1 MRLFFVGGVI
11 SVTVDHYVGAVESD
25 PGYGQL
31 AAVLWRRRFLLLLIF
46 LGVLSA
52 AALYTFTRKPIYQ
65 SSMQLLVEPNYQ
77 GKRDTSAENQFADSN
92 IEIDNS
98 TQLAQMRSSQLLQ
111 RAVTLLQAEY
121 PRLTAEE
128 VQNSL
133 VLVQL
138 EEAKVK
144 TKIFQAVYTSD
155 DPVKTQKVLQ
165 AIQQVYQDYNREQ
178 QKLRLTR
185 GLSFVNEQLPVLE
198 DQVEQ
203 AERSLEQFRRSEN
216 VVDPDAQSRAIVDSL
231 TSIQRERQLNQAEIR
246 QAQARFLE
254 LRQRVNQSPQ
264 QALVATRLSQSSR
277 FQSLLNEI
285 QKTELSLVQQR
296 VRFRDRSPFV
306 QEVLDQRQRQLA
318 LLSSEV
324 GRILGNRATGA
335 AISGDLLNQGQLGE
349 TDIRLV
355 NEMVEA
361 QVNLV
366 SLNARSQS
374 LAASEQALTAELR
387 RFPGLLAEY
396 NRLQPQVQLRRDT
409 LQQLLKARQEIALEI
424 ARGGFDWQV
433 VEQPKLGE
441 QRGPNLSRNLML
453 GAIAGLM
460 LGSLAAFVRD
470 GMDDS
475 IRDPDELKKHTS
487 LPLLGTIS
495 SLTGPDSSSV
505 LSRLKGKPLTPSMM
519 QVIYWSPFREAV
531 DLVYRNIQV
540 MPTADGLRSLV
551 VTSSLAGEGKSTLA
565 LGLAISAA
573 RLHKRV
579 LLIDADLR
587 RPTLHQQLGLSNEQ
601 GLSTLLTDDTPLPG
615 WGEIPLSYRYRDL
628 PISLLTAGPVP
639 LDPAKLLSSQRMAE
653 LIAVFER
660 SYDLVVLDAPPVL
673 GIVDALLEASFCDGV
688 VFVSRLGQV
697 TRRELTQATAI
708 LTRLNLLGIVANG
721 ANPAISPYFAY
732 ERKLQSTVP

>member
-1 MRLFFVGGVI
+1 M
-11 SVTVDHYVGAVESD
+11 TVDNYVGAVESD

-31 AAVLWRRRFLLLLIF
+31 AAVLWRRRFLVLMIF

-52 AALYTFTRKPIYQ
+52 ATLYTVSRKPTYQ

-92 IEIDNS
+92 VEIDNS

-111 RAVTLLQAEY
+111 RAVTLLKPEY

-155 DPVKTQKVLQ
+155 DPAKTQRILQ

-185 GLSFVNEQLPVLE
+185 GLSFVNDQLPVLE

-203 AERSLEQFRRSEN
+203 AERSLEQFRRSQN
-216 VVDPDAQSRAIVDSL
+216 VVDPDAQSKALVDSL
-231 TSIQRERQLNQAEIR
+231 TSLQREQQLNRAEIQ

-306 QEVLDQRQRQLA
+306 QEVLDQRQRQLS

-324 GRILGNRATGA
+324 SRILGNGA
-335 AISGDLLNQGQLGE
+335 AGAGVSSDLLTQGQLGE

-374 LAASEQALTAELR
+374 LAQSEQSLTTELR

-424 ARGGFDWQV
+424 ARGSFDWQV
-433 VEQPKLGE
+433 VEEPKLG
-441 QRGPNLSRNLML
+441 QQMGPSLSRNLML

-460 LGSLAAFVRD
+460 LGSVAAFVRD

-475 IRDPDELKKHTS
+475 IHDPDDLKKHTNF
-487 LPLLGTIS
+487 PLLGMIP
-495 SLTGPDSSSV
+495 SLPKPDSSSV
-505 LSRLKGKPLTPSMM
+505 VTLLKGKPPTPSMM
-519 QVIYWSPFREAV
+519 QMVYWQPFREAI
-531 DLVYRNIQV
+531 DLIYRNIQFI
-540 MPTADGLRSLV
+540 PTADGLRSLV

-587 RPTLHQQLGLSNEQ
+587 RPTLHQQLGLPNQQ
-601 GLSTLLTDDTPLPG
+601 GLSTLLANDSPISGKGD
-615 WGEIPLSYRYRDL
+615 IPLSCRYRDL
-628 PISLLTAGPVP
+628 PISVLTAGPPP

-653 LIAVFER
+653 LIAAFEH
-660 SYDLVVLDAPPVL
+660 SYDLVVLDAPPIL

-688 VFVSRLGQV
+688 VFVSHMGQV
-697 TRRELTQATAI
+697 TRSELTQATAI
-708 LTRLNLLGIVANG
+708 LNKLNVLGMVANG
-721 ANPAISPYFAY
+721 ANPAISPYFSY